1 MELSVPLIEIIFIV
15 TLSLTF
21 TAAYYGRK
29 HSKASENGLANE
41 KLNKWMIGLS
51 AGATANS
58 GFIVTG
64 AVGLGYS
71 FGAQWLLL
79 PISWFLG
86 DLLFWKFCPARIN
99 AVGQQAKA
107 TTLSELLNSGLSGKM
122 AKSAS
127 MLATLI
133 IILCLGAY
141 TSAQWLAGQKFVA
154 GAFEFSGGVSLLLFA
169 CLIIA
174 YSSIGG
180 FRGSVYADAVQ
191 AVIRLIGTAL
201 ALVAIFYV
209 AYSDSSSLEQNWALA
224 GESFFDLLPGNA
236 LGAGIFFVL
245 GYIFAAFGFGL
256 GQPQLLS
263 RYLSGS
269 SPEETKSAQWIYIG
283 FVQFTWISMTLFG
296 IYLRGVMPEIEDPE
310 AGLSLFFR
318 THFGE
323 LLTGIIVAD
332 IFSTI
337 AATSNS
343 LLIAMSQAVIH
354 DFLPS
359 SSSKK
364 RQSISTSLVVL
375 ILGALTMLG
384 TILIAEQ
391 SSVFE
396 LAIGAVSLMGAG
408 LAAPILIRIFE
419 AERTGLSL
427 LLSMLAGLISAI
439 CWKYAQLG
447 GLINEAAI
455 GIVIGFITNFM
466 VVVVSKKSNLNTAAK
481 QQE

>member
-1 MELSVPLIEIIFIV
+1 MDLSVPFVEIIFII

-21 TAAYYGRK
+21 TAAYLGRK
-29 HSKASENGLANE
+29 HSKVRAGGLANE

-86 DLLFWKFCPARIN
+86 DLLFWKFCPAKIN

-107 TTLSELLNSGLSGKM
+107 TTLSELLNSGLKGKM

-127 MLATLI
+127 ILATII

-154 GAFEFSGGVSLLLFA
+154 GAFEFSGTVSLFLFA

-191 AVIRLIGTAL
+191 AVIRLFGTLL
-201 ALVAIFYV
+201 ALIAILYI
-209 AYSDSSSLEQNWALA
+209 AYSDTNSLQQNWTRA
-224 GESFFDLLPGNA
+224 GESFLDLLPGNA
-236 LGAGIFFVL
+236 LVASVFFVI
-245 GYIFAAFGFGL
+245 GYMFAAFGFGL

-296 IYLRGVMPEIEDPE
+296 IYLRGVMPEIGDPE
-310 AGLSLFFR
+310 AGLSIFFR
-318 THFGE
+318 AHFGDV
-323 LLTGIIVAD
+323 LTGIIVAD

-343 LLIAMSQAVIH
+343 LLIAMSHAVIH

-359 SSSKK
+359 TRSK
-364 RQSISTSLVVL
+364 QSKSVQTTFVVL
-375 ILGALTMLG
+375 VLGGLTMLG
-384 TILIAEQ
+384 TLFIAER

-408 LAAPILIRIFE
+408 LAAPILIRIFD

-439 CWKYAQLG
+439 LWKYAQLDAF
-447 GLINEAAI
+447 INEAAI
-455 GIVIGFITNFM
+455 GILVGFATNF
-466 VVVVSKKSNLNTAAK
+466 VVVLANRARSEPVSTTK
-481 QQE
+481 

>member
-1 MELSVPLIEIIFIV
+1 MDLSVPFVEIIFLI
-15 TLSLTF
+15 TLSMTF
-21 TAAYYGRK
+21 AAAYLGRK
-29 HSKASENGLANE
+29 HSKLRSGGLANE

-107 TTLSELLNSGLSGKM
+107 TTLSELLNSGLNGKL
-122 AKSAS
+122 AKWAS
-127 MLATLI
+127 VLATSI
-133 IILCLGAY
+133 IIVCLGAY

-154 GAFEFSGGVSLLLFA
+154 GAFEFSASVSLLIFA

-191 AVIRLIGTAL
+191 AVIRLFGTLL
-201 ALVAIFYV
+201 ALVAILYV
-209 AYSDSSSLEQNWALA
+209 AYSDTDSLQQNWAIA
-224 GESFFDLLPGNA
+224 GETFLDLLPGNA
-236 LGAGIFFVL
+236 LVAGVFFVL
-245 GYIFAAFGFGL
+245 GYMFAAFGFGL

-296 IYLRGVMPEIEDPE
+296 IYLRGVMPEIDDPE
-310 AGLSLFFR
+310 AGLSIFFR
-318 THFGE
+318 SYFGDV
-323 LLTGIIVAD
+323 LTGIIVAD

-343 LLIAMSQAVIH
+343 LLIAMSHAVIH

-359 SSSKK
+359 SHSNKHKSV
-364 RQSISTSLVVL
+364 QTTLVVL
-375 ILGALTMLG
+375 VLGGLTMLG
-384 TILIAEQ
+384 TVFIAER

-408 LAAPILIRIFE
+408 LAAPIFIRIFE
-419 AERTGLSL
+419 IKRSGLSL
-427 LLSMLAGLISAI
+427 LSSMIAGLVSAI
-439 CWKYAQLG
+439 LWKFAHLDA
-447 GLINEAAI
+447 LINEAAVGILI
-455 GIVIGFITNFM
+455 GLVTNFI
-466 VVVVSKKSNLNTAAK
+466 VVQLATNSGKTLSTTK
-481 QQE
+481 